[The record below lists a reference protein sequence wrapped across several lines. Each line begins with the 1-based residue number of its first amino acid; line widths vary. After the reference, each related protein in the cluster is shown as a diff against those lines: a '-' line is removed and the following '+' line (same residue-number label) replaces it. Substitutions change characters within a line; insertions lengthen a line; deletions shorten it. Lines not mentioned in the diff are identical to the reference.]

1 MLRIY
6 ALIAGIAAREAGK
19 MQPGFILDA
28 FFVKRKYDEALAGR
42 RW

>member
-6 ALIAGIAAREAGK
+6 ALIAGIAVHEAGK
-19 MQPGFILDA
+19 LQPGFILDA